1 MLMTR
6 REEIPVS
13 GDMPTP
19 PARRIDA
26 QEKARQ
32 LLTPAAQAA
41 AGQGEAAAD
50 DAFKKI
56 TTRIPAEDVQWLK
69 DEVKRYRQRNP
80 RAPRLTIEGLMLV
93 ALEHLKKEK
102 DLDGL
107 VAKYRY

>member
-1 MLMTR
+1 MTR

-13 GDMPTP
+13 NDMPTP

-32 LLTPAAQAA
+32 LLTPAASAPPT
-41 AGQGEAAAD
+41 AGQGEPVAE

-56 TTRIPAEDVQWLK
+56 TTRIPAEDMQWLK
-69 DEVKRYRQRNP
+69 DEAKRYRQRNP
-80 RAPRLTIEGLMLV
+80 RAPRLTIEGLILV
-93 ALEHLKKEK
+93 AIEHLKKEK

>member
-1 MLMTR
+1 MTR

-32 LLTPAAQAA
+32 LLAPPTQPA
-41 AGQGEAAAD
+41 AGQGESAAD

-80 RAPRLTIEGLMLV
+80 RAAIDDRGADPGRYRPCEEGKRPRQLSGKIPVLTW
-93 ALEHLKKEK
+93 
-102 DLDGL
+102 
-107 VAKYRY
+107 

>member
-1 MLMTR
+1 
-6 REEIPVS
+6 
-13 GDMPTP
+13 MPTP

-32 LLTPAAQAA
+32 LLTPASTQP
-41 AGQGEAAAD
+41 AGQGEPVAS

-56 TTRIPAEDVQWLK
+56 TTRIPAEDFQWLK

-80 RAPRLTIEGLMLV
+80 RAPRLTIEGLILV
-93 ALEHLKKEK
+93 AVEHIKKEK

-107 VAKYRY
+107 IAKYRY

>member
-1 MLMTR
+1 MTR

-19 PARRIDA
+19 PAKRIDA

-32 LLTPAAQAA
+32 LLASAPPAQPV
-41 AGQGEAAAD
+41 GQGEPVAAD
-50 DAFKKI
+50 SFKKI
-56 TTRIPAEDVQWLK
+56 TTRIPAEDFQWLK

-80 RAPRLTIEGLMLV
+80 RAPRLTIEGLILV
-93 ALEHLKKEK
+93 AVEHIKKEK

>member
-1 MLMTR
+1 MTR

-32 LLTPAAQAA
+32 LLNPGASTQPV
-41 AGQGEAAAD
+41 GQGEPVAD
-50 DAFKKI
+50 AAFKKI
-56 TTRIPAEDVQWLK
+56 TTRIPAEDYQWLK

-80 RAPRLTIEGLMLV
+80 RAPRLTIEGLTIDKL
-93 ALEHLKKEK
+93 
-102 DLDGL
+102 
-107 VAKYRY
+107 